1 MADIIAGRMTA
12 NHSGDIAV
20 FIIGMRVNRLLAVGK
35 WLPVFRAMGAMLGE
49 LHCDLGSGF
58 LAYEMCWKSPRQPV
72 LIQYWESFDALEAYA
87 ADAGKAHRPAWT
99 AFNRATKGNDA
110 VGIFHETY
118 VVRAGASETLYNDL
132 PAFGLGKAKGL
143 VPATGNREAARNRMA
158 ES

>member
-1 MADIIAGRMTA
+1 MANIVPGRMTA

-20 FIIGMRVNRLLAVGK
+20 FIIGMRVNRLFAVGK

-49 LHCDLGSGF
+49 LHRDPGSGF

-72 LIQYWESFDALEAYA
+72 LIQYWQSFDALEAYA
-87 ADAGKAHRPAWT
+87 ADTGKAHRPAWT
-99 AFNRATKGNDA
+99 AFNRATKDNDA

-132 PAFGLGKAKGL
+132 PVFGLGKAKGL

>member
-1 MADIIAGRMTA
+1 MANIIPGRMTA
-12 NHSGDIAV
+12 SHSGDIAV
-20 FIIGMRVNRLLAVGK
+20 FIIGMRVNRLWAIGK

-49 LHCDLGSGF
+49 LHSDPDSGF

-72 LIQYWESFDALEAYA
+72 LIQYWQSFDALEAYA
-87 ADAGKAHRPAWT
+87 ADTGRAHRPAWT
-99 AFNRATKGNDA
+99 AFNREAKGNDA

-118 VVRAGASETLYNDL
+118 VVRSGASETLYNDL
-132 PAFGLGKAKGL
+132 PVFGLGKAKGL